1 MKWYWIVI
9 WARNTGTADGN
20 DSGTIRSQP
29 FDSEL
34 DARTNLEA
42 RLNQSVPDV
51 GLPRG
56 AYIAS
61 YSVEL
66 KR

>member
-1 MKWYWIVI
+1 MKWYWIVV
-9 WARNTGTADGN
+9 WTRPTGTADSN

-29 FDSEL
+29 FEREQ
-34 DARTNLEA
+34 DARNNLDA
-42 RLNQSVPDV
+42 RLNQPVPDV
-51 GLPRG
+51 GLPKG

>member
-1 MKWYWIVI
+1 MKWYWIVV
-9 WARNTGTADGN
+9 WARSTGTSDGD
-20 DSGTIRSQP
+20 DSGTIRSKP
-29 FDSEL
+29 FNSEL
-34 DARTNLEA
+34 DARNNLEA

-66 KR
+66 K